1 MTTSLYDMY
10 KRLRTEYG
18 MDARQ
23 AHRVARNRM
32 AHAVTLKLLGAD
44 HPLNMALPT
53 PGEFVTVTIAGHAC
67 LLTIDYDDMC
77 TYDEWMGFSVK
88 INRHEFYESGWGRTG
103 MDEGE
108 YTADTNTL
116 VRFNETRPEIMQ
128 WAPAGMSR
136 QVKYEWATEIMRN
149 KAERYNE
156 WRTGDRYEVYIR
168 VECDELD
175 FNESLGGIEQSFSA
189 RDDEYLHEVFEEMY
203 YQLKAEIDRQK
214 KVA

>member
-1 MTTSLYDMY
+1 MTTNLYDMY
-10 KRLRTEYG
+10 KRLRKEYG
-18 MDARQ
+18 MDAEQ
-23 AHRVARNRM
+23 AHRVARNRI

-53 PGEFVTVTIAGHAC
+53 PGDVYDFHVDGYECSVKVDH
-67 LLTIDYDDMC
+67 DDMC
-77 TYDEWMGFSVK
+77 TDDEWMGFSVN
-88 INRHEFYESGWGRTG
+88 INRHEFYESGWGRAG

-108 YTADTNTL
+108 YTADSYARVL
-116 VRFNETRPEIMQ
+116 FNETRPEIMQ

-136 QVKYEWATEIMRN
+136 QMKYEWATEIMRN

-156 WRTGDRYEVYIR
+156 WKSSERFEVFIR
-168 VECDELD
+168 VECDDID
-175 FNESLGGIEQSFSA
+175 FSESLGGLEQSLSA

-203 YQLKAEIDRQK
+203 YQLKEEIDRQK